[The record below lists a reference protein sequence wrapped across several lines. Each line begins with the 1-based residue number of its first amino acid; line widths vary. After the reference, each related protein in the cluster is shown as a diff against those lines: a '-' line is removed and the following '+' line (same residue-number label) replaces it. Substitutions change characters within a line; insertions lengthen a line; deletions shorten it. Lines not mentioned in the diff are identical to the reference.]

1 MNQNGLPLLEQS
13 EHNSKNPA
21 THVCSISHWYSS
33 KTNSSLSYFYTWF
46 DMKLGLCS
54 EMIRLI
60 LSHNNSEQSSAVKVV
75 ENNGSFSGSVFGQL
89 WKSPFLNT
97 STSHTSN
104 YYALMMD
111 GNLHHLWWARARF
124 PEEMGGWCP
133 GCSTCSSAW
142 RWKWSCGRA
151 SSATCWHSLGKTGP
165 APPQRAH
172 RPAHP
177 VSCPGAVLD
186 KVTPN
191 LSRANILHQ
200 TL

>member
-1 MNQNGLPLLEQS
+1 MFVAFHTDTPV
-13 EHNSKNPA
+13 K
-21 THVCSISHWYSS
+21 
-33 KTNSSLSYFYTWF
+33 
-46 DMKLGLCS
+46 
-54 EMIRLI
+54 LI
-60 LSHNNSEQSSAVKVV
+60 LHYHISTLDSIWNCGSARKWSDSFSLATIQNRGSAVKVV
-75 ENNGSFSGSVFGQL
+75 ENNSSFPGSVFGQL

-104 YYALMMD
+104 YCALMID

-124 PEEMGGWCP
+124 PEETGGWCP
-133 GCSTCSSAW
+133 GCSTCSSAR
-142 RWKWSCGRA
+142 RWNWSCGRA
-151 SSATCWHSLGKTGP
+151 SSATCWDSLGKTGP

-191 LSRANILHQ
+191 LSRANISHQ